1 MILILKR
8 HSYDS
13 ESSDSEDN
21 NSEHNSSIDGNDG
34 NIHNFNL

>member
-34 NIHNFNL
+34 NIRNFNL